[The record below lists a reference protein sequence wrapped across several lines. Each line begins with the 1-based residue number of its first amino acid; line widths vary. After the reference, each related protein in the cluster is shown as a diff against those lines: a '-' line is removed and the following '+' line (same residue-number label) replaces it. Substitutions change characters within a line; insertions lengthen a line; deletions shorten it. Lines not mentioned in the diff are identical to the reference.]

1 MQHHKYSLEDI
12 EFMVPYEKEVY
23 VSLLLSYLEEEK
35 ERLRERNRWQS

>member
-35 ERLRERNRWQS
+35 ERLRERNR